1 MLRSK
6 TLGVICKQI
15 IDVPKN
21 ISFNDFNMLILGGD
35 QKLLT
40 YGEYNKK
47 QTNKNKRQK
56 VIKYFYK
63 KLRSKL

>member
-6 TLGVICKQI
+6 TLGEICKQI

-40 YGEYNKK
+40 YG
-47 QTNKNKRQK
+47 
-56 VIKYFYK
+56 I
-63 KLRSKL
+63 

>member
-6 TLGVICKQI
+6 TLGEICKQI

-40 YGEYNKK
+40 YGEYSKK
-47 QTNKNKRQK
+47 HTNKNKRQK

>member
-6 TLGVICKQI
+6 TLGEICKQI

>member
-6 TLGVICKQI
+6 TLGKICKQI

-40 YGEYNKK
+40 YGEYSKK

>member
-1 MLRSK
+1 MLRSI
-6 TLGVICKQI
+6 TLGEICKQI

-40 YGEYNKK
+40 YGEYSKK
-47 QTNKNKRQK
+47 QTDKNKRQK